1 MAITHN
7 KDATKLGGGLR
18 RLHRKKKKIDMGR
31 PYVPVS
37 VGTES
42 RKQVRVRGGGEKVRM
57 LKAEFANLADG
68 DKVKKVKILQ
78 VVENTSNPFFVR
90 RNVITKGAMVE
101 TDKGFAKV
109 TSRPGQDGM
118 VNAVLVKD
126 YKPVKKK

>member
-7 KDATKLGGGLR
+7 KDTTKLGGGLR

-31 PYVPVS
+31 PYIPIS
-37 VGTES
+37 VGSDS
-42 RKQVRVRGGGEKVRM
+42 RKSIRVRGGNEKVRL
-57 LKAEFANLADG
+57 LKAEFVNLADK
-68 DKVKKVKILQ
+68 DKVKKAKIIQ
-78 VVENTSNPFFVR
+78 VVENTANPFFVR

-101 TDKGFAKV
+101 TDKGYAKV

-118 VNAVLVKD
+118 INAVLVKD